1 MCVVCMHVAFVTPMF
16 PRLVIT
22 LMFVCQANCPL
33 RFVFVIFLQGTIVQ
47 SLVNRFKEFNRVKK
61 ERKPA
66 VHKVDPSTGTHPPPL
81 KRCLTNPVVPEG
93 EDETSFERHNKQIKA
108 ELKKSR
114 GPSQVVLKNLVDR
127 SYAMRRND
135 VLANSYGIS
144 DIFKKYPFL
153 SEPDQVCVHYLF
165 EGIYY
170 YIHFVTFLVFL

>member
-1 MCVVCMHVAFVTPMF
+1 MLF
-16 PRLVIT
+16 
-22 LMFVCQANCPL
+22 
-33 RFVFVIFLQGTIVQ
+33 FLQGTIVQ

-93 EDETSFERHNKQIKA
+93 EDETSFERHNKQIG
-108 ELKKSR
+108 S
-114 GPSQVVLKNLVDR
+114 SVVLKNLVDH